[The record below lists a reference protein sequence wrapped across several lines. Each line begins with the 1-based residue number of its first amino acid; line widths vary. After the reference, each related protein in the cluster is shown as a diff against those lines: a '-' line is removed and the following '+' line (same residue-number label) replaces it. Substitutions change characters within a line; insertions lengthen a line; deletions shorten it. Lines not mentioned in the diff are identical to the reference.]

1 MKNKRCGFTLIELVM
16 VMVIIG
22 ILTASAMPRWLG
34 KGGAE
39 IRTTR
44 DAMISRLRLVQ
55 LINMNEPLLATEK
68 HCTWLSVGAA
78 GLTQSSEIHKNGVL
92 QETKK
97 WNWSQSAKLSLDS
110 SSVFR
115 LRFDKKTGRAGIGS
129 GCTVTPANKRLTL
142 WVEQSG
148 VKLPIYIEAEG
159 FIHAPS

>member
-1 MKNKRCGFTLIELVM
+1 M

-22 ILTASAMPRWLG
+22 ILSASAMPRWLG

-39 IRTTR
+39 IRTAR
-44 DAMISRLRLVQ
+44 DAMVSRLRMVQ
-55 LINMNEPLLATEK
+55 LINMNEPRLEMEK

-78 GLTQSSEIHKNGVL
+78 GLTQTSEIYIDNVRQGEPL
-92 QETKK
+92 T
-97 WNWSQSAKLSLDS
+97 WNWPQSTKLSLDS
-110 SSVFR
+110 SSVFK
-115 LRFDKKTGRAGIGS
+115 LRFDKKTGRAGMGS